1 MKRFLAFVAFAA
13 FTPLANAQQHVT
25 GPNPADAAARVP
37 QAAYDSAFAGY
48 NPYRE
53 QDLAAWREVNDEVAR
68 IGGHV
73 RMFGGARHA
82 GPGSAKPGPARPAP
96 GQPAVSKDQPAGE
109 RSAPQAPQAG
119 HKGH

>member
-1 MKRFLAFVAFAA
+1 MKRFFAFAA
-13 FTPLANAQQHVT
+13 FAVCTPFANAQQHVT
-25 GPNPADAAARVP
+25 GPNPADPAARVP

-48 NPYRE
+48 TSYHE

-73 RMFGGARHA
+73 RMFGGTGHA
-82 GPGSAKPGPARPAP
+82 GHGGAKPGPARSAPAQP
-96 GQPAVSKDQPAGE
+96 AANTDRPAGQP
-109 RSAPQAPQAG
+109 SAPQAPQAG